1 MVTIVQRLELR
12 DVTPAMRVRFPL
24 ATLFNH
30 NTLKEGEMGRRD
42 IQAVYCLNSEQH
54 EAFSMYWEGNSVA
67 QIGQALNMTTSHAGK
82 VLDEARDHVYS
93 TMSEK
98 REAHGLPTEQ
108 HDSTQE
114 GTSNT
119 GSSPGQYNLLSVR
132 TPVDGPRKRSDH

>member
-1 MVTIVQRLELR
+1 
-12 DVTPAMRVRFPL
+12 
-24 ATLFNH
+24 
-30 NTLKEGEMGRRD
+30 MGRRD

-114 GTSNT
+114 STSQA
-119 GSSPGQYNLLSVR
+119 GGSPGQHNLLSVR
-132 TPVDGPRKRSDH
+132 SSVERPRKGPKH